1 MVALIE
7 GTRAP
12 EIYLRDWHGEVHSLH
27 GAVIGK
33 KYAVVAFFKESCPVC
48 QLTAPFLERLHSI
61 HPELPIFGVSQDDLG
76 STKEFVSMFGLSFPV
91 LLDEALQCTVDYDL
105 SNVPSIFLIG
115 QDMLVEQ
122 TIVGFV
128 KDDLEKLHATVGNNA
143 GATLF
148 TASDQVPAFRP
159 G

>member
-12 EIYLRDWHGEVHSLH
+12 EIHLRDLQGDDHSVHA
-27 GAVIGK
+27 AVNGK
-33 KYAVVAFFKESCPVC
+33 KHAVVAFFKEGCPVC
-48 QLTAPFLERLHSI
+48 QLTAPFLERLHLK
-61 HPELPIFGVSQDDLG
+61 HPELPIFGVSQDDSE
-76 STKEFVSMFGLSFPV
+76 STREFVSMYGLSFPV
-91 LLDEALQCTVDYDL
+91 LLDEALQSTVDYDL

-115 QDMLVEQ
+115 QDLTIEQ

-128 KDDLEKLHATVGNNA
+128 KDDLESLHTIVGSETGTA
-143 GATLF
+143 LF
-148 TASDQVPAFRP
+148 TDADEVPAFRP